1 MKTFNITIA
10 GGGSTFT
17 PGIILMLLDYL
28 EEFPIHTIK
37 LYDNDGARQKTIA
50 DACAILLKERAPE
63 VHLLASTDPEE
74 AFTNV
79 DFVMAHIRVGKY
91 AMRELDEKIPLKHG
105 VVGQETCGPG
115 GIAYGMRSI
124 PGVLEL
130 VDYMEKYSPDAWMLN
145 YSNPAAIVAEA
156 TRKLRPNS
164 NILNICDMPIGIEE
178 LIAKNL
184 GLSSRKELEVDYYGL
199 NHFGWWTDIRDRAGN
214 SLMPEVIKHV
224 SQHGYATDGTSEL
237 EQQESWNRTLKKA
250 KDIQVLDP
258 KTVPNTYLKYYLY
271 PDDEV
276 AHSNIEYTRANEVM
290 AGREAFVF
298 SECQAMINKGTA
310 KETKLTID
318 EHASYIVDLAKAIA
332 FNKKE
337 RMLMIVENNGAIINF
352 DPTAMVEIPCIV
364 GSNGPEKLV
373 VGEIPRFQ
381 KSLMEQQVGVE
392 KLVVEAFEEGSYQ
405 KLWQAIT
412 LSKTVPSA
420 TVAKNIL
427 DDLIVANEA
436 YWPTLK

>member
-224 SQHGYATDGTSEL
+224 SQHGYATDGSSEL

-298 SECQAMINKGTA
+298 SECQAMIDKGTA